1 MKIHVRQIPSDG
13 LHLEG
18 EDTGDI
24 LQIQDPDQVHALSPL
39 TYALDVGLS
48 EDSLWVTGH
57 LALDVELECV
67 RCLEKFA
74 YPVRIED
81 FAFQTDLAGPETI
94 DLTEPVR
101 EDILLALPSYPR
113 CDWSGEKICPV
124 DLQAKEQAA
133 PLEAEGGANGSPA
146 ASAWQ
151 TLDQLKTPS
160 K

>member
-1 MKIHVRQIPSDG
+1 MKIHVRQIPPDG

-18 EDTGDI
+18 EEVADI
-24 LQIQDPDQVHALSPL
+24 LQIQEPDHVRALSPL
-39 TYALDVGLS
+39 AYSVDVGLS
-48 EDSLWVTGH
+48 EGSLWVTGS
-57 LALDVELECV
+57 LAQDVELACV

-74 YPVRIED
+74 YPVRIND
-81 FAFQTDLAGPETI
+81 FAWQTDLAGPETM

-124 DLQAKEQAA
+124 DLQAKE
-133 PLEAEGGANGSPA
+133 PSSLLDAEGENGSP
-146 ASAWQ
+146 SAWQ